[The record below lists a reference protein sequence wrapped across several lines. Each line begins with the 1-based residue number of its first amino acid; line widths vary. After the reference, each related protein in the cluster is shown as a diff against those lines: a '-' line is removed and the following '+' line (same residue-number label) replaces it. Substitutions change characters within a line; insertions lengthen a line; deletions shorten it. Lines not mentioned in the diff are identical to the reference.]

1 MTNADESCLPNGYMD
16 TTIDWIPGLK
26 IIRLKDLPNFPFT
39 LNPNDAMLNYL
50 LKMIEKTLK
59 ASAIVMN
66 SFDALEH
73 EALDA
78 LSPMFAPIYSIGPL
92 FLLLNQIPQKDLV
105 SNIDSNL
112 WKYEAN
118 CLEWLNSKELDSVI
132 YINFGSVANLT
143 PPLMVKLAW
152 GLANSKKAFLWL
164 IRPNMM
170 KDASQIVPYHEF
182 VTETKNR
189 GIILSWCPQE
199 HVLSHP
205 SIGGF
210 LTHSGWNSM
219 LESMCA
225 GKTNCRFAYVEWGI
239 GMEVDCNVKRD
250 EVERLV
256 RELMDGEKGR
266 EMRKHAIEWK
276 KMAEEATSS
285 KGSSN
290 LNMDKVVNEVL
301 LQLNP

>member
-1 MTNADESCLPNGYMD
+1 
-16 TTIDWIPGLK
+16 
-26 IIRLKDLPNFPFT
+26 
-39 LNPNDAMLNYL
+39 MLNYL

-59 ASAIVMN
+59 ASATVVN
-66 SFDALEH
+66 TFDAMEH

-78 LSPMFAPIYSIGPL
+78 LSPMFPPIYSIGPL
-92 FLLLNQIPQKDLV
+92 YLLLNQIPQKDLV

-118 CLEWLNSKELDSVI
+118 CLEWLNSKELNSVI

-143 PPLMVKLAW
+143 PPQMVELAW
-152 GLANSKKAFLWL
+152 GLANSKKAFLWV

-170 KDASQIVPYHEF
+170 KDASQIVPHHEF
-182 VTETKNR
+182 VTETKKR
-189 GIILSWCPQE
+189 GIILSWFPQE

-225 GKTNCRFAYVEWGI
+225 GVPMLCWPFIAEQKTNCRFACVEWGI

-276 KMAEEATSS
+276 RKWLRKQLVQKA
-285 KGSSN
+285 
-290 LNMDKVVNEVL
+290 
-301 LQLNP
+301 LQT